1 MFFRSHILVCA
12 AVAAIAVGTVSAET
26 PNPFGQAGTGASNAT
41 QGDPLEFAGVS
52 TIGSKIMI
60 NLYDQQAKHGFW
72 VQEGKSSEGVTVV
85 KYDAAHDQVTVRR
98 NGAEKTLPLRA
109 PGPVVNGPA
118 SAPPIA
124 PSAAP
129 AAPVGPVAPAPAS
142 TTAPATPPNDPA
154 ANTPQA
160 RARQE
165 EEARML
171 VSDLLEIGIAQRK
184 AYEDAQRRAAAGQ
197 SGQSNPASQ
206 SAQTSA
212 ANPAGQPTPA
222 ATPVASAPAGR

>member
-12 AVAAIAVGTVSAET
+12 TVAAIAVGTVSAET
-26 PNPFGQAGTGASNAT
+26 PNPFGQAGTGPSTAT
-41 QGDPLEFAGVS
+41 QGDSLEFAGVS
-52 TIGSKIMI
+52 TIGSKTMI
-60 NLYDQQAKHGFW
+60 NLYDPQAKHGFW
-72 VQEGKSSEGVTVV
+72 VQEGKSSDGVTVV

-98 NGAEKTLPLRA
+98 HGAEKTLPLRA

-124 PSAAP
+124 PSVAP
-129 AAPVGPVAPAPAS
+129 TEPAGPVAPAPAPAA
-142 TTAPATPPNDPA
+142 APASSPNDPA

-160 RARQE
+160 RAKQE

-197 SGQSNPASQ
+197 SAQPNTGSQ
-206 SAQTSA
+206 SAQTA
-212 ANPAGQPTPA
+212 ATSPAAQPTPA
-222 ATPVASAPAGR
+222 GTTVAPAPANR